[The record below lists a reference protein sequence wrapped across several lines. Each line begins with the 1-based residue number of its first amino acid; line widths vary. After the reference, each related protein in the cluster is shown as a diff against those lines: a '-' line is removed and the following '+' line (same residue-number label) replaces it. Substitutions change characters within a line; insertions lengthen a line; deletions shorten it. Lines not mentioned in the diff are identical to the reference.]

1 MFCPV
6 CSQTTLLMTERQG
19 VEIDYCP
26 KCRGVWLDRGEL
38 DKLIALSAP
47 REESGM
53 GNRAEPPRSS
63 RPSPER
69 DVPQDEY
76 RSDREYRPEKE
87 YRPERE
93 YRPEVDR
100 PYPSERDRY
109 EQRYPDYHKPK
120 KRESWLGE
128 LFDWD

>member
-1 MFCPV
+1 MQRRLV
-6 CSQTTLLMTERQG
+6 G
-19 VEIDYCP
+19 
-26 KCRGVWLDRGEL
+26 RGEL

-76 RSDREYRPEKE
+76 RSDREYRSPQK
-87 YRPERE
+87 RIPARERI
-93 YRPEVDR
+93 PPQVDR

-120 KRESWLGE
+120 KR
-128 LFDWD
+128 